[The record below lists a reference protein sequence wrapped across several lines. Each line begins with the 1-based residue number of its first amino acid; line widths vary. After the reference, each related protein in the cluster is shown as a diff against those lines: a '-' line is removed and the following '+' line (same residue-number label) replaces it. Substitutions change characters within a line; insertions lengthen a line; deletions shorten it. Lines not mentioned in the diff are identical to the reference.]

1 MVICVGIFLSGVP
14 QRVVFDVFQGD
25 IGMCEVLRRMAEIA
39 RILACINVDFG
50 VRCFLGFGNVTGTY
64 IQK

>member
-1 MVICVGIFLSGVP
+1 M
-14 QRVVFDVFQGD
+14 VFDVFQGD

-39 RILACINVDFG
+39 HILACIKVDFG
-50 VRCFLGFGNVTGTY
+50 VRCFLGFGNVTGTC